1 MIFEK
6 YKKVMSKDLRFMGI
20 HAPVIHLADS
30 ASLFFLNLE
39 YVCICFNEHQLL
51 LKVKMGFIRNSA

>member
-39 YVCICFNEHQLL
+39 YF
-51 LKVKMGFIRNSA
+51 K